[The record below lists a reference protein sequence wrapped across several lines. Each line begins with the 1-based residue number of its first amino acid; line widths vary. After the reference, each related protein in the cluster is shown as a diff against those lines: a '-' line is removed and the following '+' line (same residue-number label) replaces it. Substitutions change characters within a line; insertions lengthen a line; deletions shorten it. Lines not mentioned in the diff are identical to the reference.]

1 MTADE
6 VVGDPSAC
14 LGVDGGA
21 PDIQIII
28 EIKLW
33 GGGTRQNGVE
43 AVSGQDAWCRVPRP
57 TIS

>member
-43 AVSGQDAWCRVPRP
+43 AASG
-57 TIS
+57 